1 MPAETVDKVV
11 SRYRKELYIA
21 AFTLAALATHLILRF
36 GFRSEGYQDWPLF
49 TVLAV
54 GGVPL
59 IWDFLRKMVKGQ
71 FGADWLAGI
80 AIVTSILLGEYL
92 AGSIVVLMLSGGEA
106 LEGYAAG
113 RASSVLR
120 ALANRMPSV
129 AHRKVDGVLV
139 DIAIDEVEVG
149 ELLVVLPHETCPV
162 DGEVVEGHGVMD
174 ESYLTGEPYT
184 MSKAPGS
191 EVLSGA
197 INGESALTIR
207 AWRKAVDSR
216 YARIMEVMRESQQ
229 GRPRIRRL
237 ADQLGAWYTPLA
249 VTIGLLAWLISGDPV
264 RFLAVV
270 VVATPCPLLIGIPVA
285 IIGAISLCAKRG
297 IIIKDPRVLEQ
308 CDRCHTLIVD
318 KTGTL
323 TSGRPVL
330 TDVVV
335 GPGFE
340 KAEIVQLM
348 ASAERYSKHPLSK
361 AVVNAA
367 KAQGLT
373 LEPVSEISERPGQGL
388 TGKVGG
394 RTIHITSR
402 NKLAAAGHRAFEQL
416 PAAEAGLECV
426 VLVDDAYGAT
436 CRFHDEPRAEGRA
449 FIAHLGPRHAFD
461 RILLVS
467 GDRQSEVA
475 YLAGKVGIEIVYAEQ
490 SPEDKVAIVREEN
503 KRGPTLFV
511 GDGINDAP
519 AMTMATVG
527 VAFGQAHE
535 ITSEAA
541 GAVILEPSLIKVD
554 ELLHISKRMRRI
566 ALQSAI
572 GGISL
577 SVVGMGFAAFGLLP
591 PVAGA
596 LAQEGIDLLA
606 VLNALRMGVKPKV
619 LSDV

>member
-1 MPAETVDKVV
+1 MMPPDRGLDLPAETTEKVD
-11 SRYRKELYIA
+11 SRYQKELYIA
-21 AFTLAALATHLILRF
+21 AFTLVGLALHLVLRF
-36 GFRSEGYQDWPLF
+36 GLQLEAYQDWPLYA
-49 TVLAV
+49 VLLV

-59 IWDFLRKMVKGQ
+59 IWDLLKQMVKRR

-120 ALANRMPSV
+120 ALAERMPSV
-129 AHRKVDGVLV
+129 AHRKEGGVPV
-139 DIAIDEVEVG
+139 DIAIDEVDVG
-149 ELLVVLPHETCPV
+149 DVLIILPHETCPV

-197 INGESALTIR
+197 VNGETALTIR
-207 AWRKAVDSR
+207 AGRKAEDSR

-229 GRPRIRRL
+229 SRPRIRKM

-249 VTIGLLAWLISGDPV
+249 VFIGLAAWFISGEPV

-285 IIGAISLCAKRG
+285 IIGAISLSAKRG

-308 CDRCHTLIVD
+308 SDRCRTLIVD

-330 TDVVV
+330 TDIAA
-335 GPGFE
+335 GAGFTQD
-340 KAEIVQLM
+340 EIVALM
-348 ASAERYSKHPLSK
+348 ASAERYSKHPLAR
-361 AVVNAA
+361 AVVAAA
-367 KAQGLT
+367 KKRGIP

-402 NKLAAAGHRAFEQL
+402 NKLFAAGHLAIDEI
-416 PAAEAGLECV
+416 PPIEAGLECV
-426 VLVDDAYGAT
+426 VLVDDVYAAT

-449 FIAHLGPRHAFD
+449 FIAHLAPHHAID

-467 GDRQSEVA
+467 GDRQSEVE
-475 YLAGKVGIEIVYAEQ
+475 YLAEKVGIELVYAEQ
-490 SPEDKVAIVREEN
+490 SPEDKVAIVRREN
-503 KRGPTLFV
+503 ERGPTLFV

-519 AMTMATVG
+519 AMTMATAIIDDPAGYGRVIRD
-527 VAFGQAHE
+527 AHGQF
-535 ITSEAA
+535 
-541 GAVILEPSLIKVD
+541 
-554 ELLHISKRMRRI
+554 
-566 ALQSAI
+566 QC
-572 GGISL
+572 
-577 SVVGMGFAAFGLLP
+577 
-591 PVAGA
+591 
-596 LAQEGIDLLA
+596 
-606 VLNALRMGVKPKV
+606 
-619 LSDV
+619 